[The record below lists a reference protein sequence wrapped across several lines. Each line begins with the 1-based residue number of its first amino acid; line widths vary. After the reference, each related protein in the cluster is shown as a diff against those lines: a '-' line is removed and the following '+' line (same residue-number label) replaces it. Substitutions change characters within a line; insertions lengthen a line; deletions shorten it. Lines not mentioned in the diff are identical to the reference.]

1 MRVERG
7 GKNITGNIFG
17 EIRNMQNKMF
27 NPTAQLDKAEKEEAI
42 KTKEKSPNES
52 RKDNEGTS

>member
-1 MRVERG
+1 
-7 GKNITGNIFG
+7 
-17 EIRNMQNKMF
+17 MQNKMF
-27 NPTAQLDKAEKEEAI
+27 NPAAQLDKAAKEETI